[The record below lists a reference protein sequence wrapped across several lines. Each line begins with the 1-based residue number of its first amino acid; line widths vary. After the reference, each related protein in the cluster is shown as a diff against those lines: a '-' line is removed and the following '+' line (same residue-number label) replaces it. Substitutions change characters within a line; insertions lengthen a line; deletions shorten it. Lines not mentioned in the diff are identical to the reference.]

1 MSTLTKGAIFALGA
15 AVISGVNGFLTK
27 PALVAIGDPVMFTFL
42 KNLVTVGVLL
52 SFFLYFGGWR
62 EIRESSSRDRWM
74 LLAIG
79 MVGGGIPFVLY
90 FTGLS
95 MIPAVTAA
103 LIHKTLFLW
112 VAFLAIPL
120 LGERA
125 GWLQA
130 FAFGLFLLAV
140 MSFQFPVLETFGMG
154 EMLVLLATLLW
165 AVENILAKK
174 VLSRISSLSA
184 ATARMS
190 VGSVVIFGFVLFG
203 GSAGT
208 IASLSFSA
216 WGWIFLTGLLLAGF
230 VSLWYR
236 ALSFAPATFVAT
248 LLIPATF
255 ITGALSSIFVT
266 GDLSFTQVSGWLCVI
281 FGVALFMGGTLRSR
295 RSELG
300 LAGNN

>member
-27 PALVAIGDPVMFTFL
+27 PALVAVGDPVMFTFL

-62 EIRESSSRDRWM
+62 EIREASSRDRWM

-130 FAFGLFLLAV
+130 FAFGLLLLAV

-255 ITGALSSIFVT
+255 ITGALSSVFVT
-266 GDLSFTQVSGWLCVI
+266 GDLSSTQVYGWLCVI
-281 FGVALFMGGTLRSR
+281 FGVALFMGGAFRSR
-295 RSELG
+295 RLDLG